1 MSWRHAVGTSLSSD
15 VTVNLAS
22 TSWQQLGGTGAVSY
36 GRYWLNCWKKEII
49 VDANSL
55 ASVGRNP
62 VEKCRDRKTALSKL
76 QIFEHHGVL
85 EYIEMLKREASHIL
99 IYPTPYYS
107 LLFWASATD
116 KTTINPSTDQT
127 IPCCNTAMDKSN
139 PKVMD
144 AAFSDTRDCLVSRG
158 ELLNVRMVN
167 LWQYSSFSNNR
178 WGQLKALSSFSSS
191 FQSKAHLLND
201 PANTDDRTAF
211 PSNANWPSK
220 IEAIPMATIFRMK
233 GVLSTVSSASCNN
246 RGSLV
251 LSRCVK
257 SERTWPLGREAA
269 NCFNTPIST
278 CGSIISWARLSGE
291 VRSNSHTEDHK
302 YFWYSTSVLKAN

>member
-85 EYIEMLKREASHIL
+85 EYIEMLKHEASHIL

-107 LLFWASATD
+107 LLFWASVTD
-116 KTTINPSTDQT
+116 KTTINPGTDQT

-144 AAFSDTRDCLVSRG
+144 AAFSDTRDSWCLEESCWTSEWWISDSIPVSVTIAEG
-158 ELLNVRMVN
+158 NWK
-167 LWQYSSFSNNR
+167 LWV
-178 WGQLKALSSFSSS
+178 LSAAV
-191 FQSKAHLLND
+191 SKAKHTFWTILRTLVTEQ
-201 PANTDDRTAF
+201 PFLPMQTDRR
-211 PSNANWPSK
+211 K
-220 IEAIPMATIFRMK
+220 
-233 GVLSTVSSASCNN
+233 
-246 RGSLV
+246 
-251 LSRCVK
+251 
-257 SERTWPLGREAA
+257 
-269 NCFNTPIST
+269 
-278 CGSIISWARLSGE
+278 
-291 VRSNSHTEDHK
+291 
-302 YFWYSTSVLKAN
+302 